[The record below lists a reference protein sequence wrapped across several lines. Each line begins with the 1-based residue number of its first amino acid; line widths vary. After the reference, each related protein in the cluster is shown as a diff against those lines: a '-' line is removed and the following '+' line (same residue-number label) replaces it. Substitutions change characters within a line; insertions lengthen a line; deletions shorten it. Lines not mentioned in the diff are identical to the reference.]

1 MWSEIS
7 TLLLKNETLNTIMM
21 RFLDGFPYIALSH
34 LCVWD
39 SDSLANIVILSQ
51 THTVRLFPLMGLPVS
66 VVRRWSTSTN
76 WPLAVKGS
84 TRPSSYFVFPL
95 ECWFC
100 KVNGL
105 LTDSGFHF
113 TVVATEKQGLK
124 DLCFSCSI
132 ILEPEKYWQKKYCGY
147 KLLLWSLNQACRF
160 SFFSG
165 QQKESDYVTV
175 TRALC
180 FIEST

>member
-39 SDSLANIVILSQ
+39 SDSLANIVTLSQ

-132 ILEPEKYWQKKYCGY
+132 ILEQQQNQRSIGKKNTVDINFCCGLLTRHVDFHFSLDSKKSLIMSQLPE
-147 KLLLWSLNQACRF
+147 LF
-160 SFFSG
+160 
-165 QQKESDYVTV
+165 
-175 TRALC
+175 AL
-180 FIEST
+180 

>member
-1 MWSEIS
+1 MLDTPPKILFCDLRLDPGESKTCTCLYICGKKLTIMWSEIS
-7 TLLLKNETLNTIMM
+7 TLLLKNKKLNTIMM

-132 ILEPEKYWQKKYCGY
+132 ILERQQNQRSIGKKI
-147 KLLLWSLNQACRF
+147 LW
-160 SFFSG
+160 
-165 QQKESDYVTV
+165 
-175 TRALC
+175 
-180 FIEST
+180 I